1 MVKERSAVGV
11 RALVERELESLIA
24 IRHDLHA
31 HPELGYGEVR
41 TSRVVQRELGN
52 LGISF
57 KAGLAKGT
65 GVVAHLPASDESRAD
80 RPAVGLR
87 ADMDALPITEMT
99 GKAYSSKTPGV
110 MHACGHDGHTTILL
124 GVARV
129 LSKIYRPN
137 PVTLVFQPAEEGGA
151 GGERM
156 CEDGALGGAGRGG
169 LGPAVGRIFGLHGW
183 PQFPLGQVA
192 SKAGA
197 MLAAVDDFIVDVEGT
212 GGHAA
217 YPHLGTDP
225 ILAAAHV
232 VTALQSIASR
242 NVGPL
247 DNVVVTVGQI
257 EGGTANNVIPASVRF
272 IGTVRTLKAETRK
285 LAKERF
291 FGVVEN
297 TCRALGCRAKIHWHD
312 SYPVTMNDSALT
324 EEFFE
329 TARAMMDPS
338 KVVRVEN
345 ATMGGEDFA
354 YYGRLAPACFFFLGL
369 RPAGAETYA
378 TLHQSDFDFND
389 AALGLGIELMCGVA
403 LREF

>member
-1 MVKERSAVGV
+1 MVKERSAAGV
-11 RALVERELESLIA
+11 RPLVDRELESLIS
-24 IRHDLHA
+24 IRRDLHA
-31 HPELGYGEVR
+31 HPELGFEEVR
-41 TSRVVQRELGN
+41 TSRVVQRELAK
-52 LGISF
+52 LGVPF

-65 GVVAHLPASDESRAD
+65 GVVAHLPASDPSRASA
-80 RPAVGLR
+80 PAVALR
-87 ADMDALPITEMT
+87 ADMDALPITELT
-99 GKAYSSKTPGV
+99 GRPYASKTPGV

-124 GVARV
+124 GAARV
-129 LSKIYRPN
+129 LAQVHRPN

-151 GGERM
+151 GGEKM
-156 CEDGALGGAGRGG
+156 CQDGALGGEGRGG
-169 LGPAVGRIFGLHGW
+169 LGPPVGRIFGLHGW

-192 SKAGA
+192 SKPGA

-225 ILAAAHV
+225 ILAASHV
-232 VTALQSIASR
+232 ITALQSIASR

-257 EGGTANNVIPASVRF
+257 EGGTANNIIPASVRF

-297 TCRALGCRAKIHWHD
+297 TCRALGCRAKIQWHD
-312 SYPVTMNDSALT
+312 SYPVTVNDASLT
-324 EEFFE
+324 EEFFQ
-329 TARAMMDPS
+329 TARATMDSS

-354 YYGRLAPACFFFLGL
+354 YYGALAPACFFFLGL
-369 RPAGAETYA
+369 RPAGAETFP
-378 TLHQSDFDFND
+378 TLHQPDFDFND
-389 AALGLGIELMCGVA
+389 DALGLGIELMCAMA
-403 LREF
+403 LRQF